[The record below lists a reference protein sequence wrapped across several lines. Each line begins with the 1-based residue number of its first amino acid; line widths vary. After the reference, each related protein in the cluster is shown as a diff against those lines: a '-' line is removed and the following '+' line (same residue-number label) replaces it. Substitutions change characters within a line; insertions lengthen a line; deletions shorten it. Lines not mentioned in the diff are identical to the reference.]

1 MEIERATQ
9 GKMADT
15 KTIFQVASR
24 LQSAINKSGM
34 GRPSPK
40 VAIPKLED
48 FVGLYDT
55 LVKSETLR
63 DATRKLFLGGHYAR
77 AVEEAYKCLNNT
89 VKDKSGLDKDGQDL
103 MNQVFST
110 KKPVLK
116 LNKLKTESDVD
127 EQLGY
132 MLIFG
137 GCMTGIRNPRAHE
150 HKKADSPEVALEM
163 LVWANHLMRV
173 VHKARRARK
182 PKKVSLPMPNLATP

>member
-1 MEIERATQ
+1 
-9 GKMADT
+9 MADLEAIVRRA
-15 KTIFQVASR
+15 KL
-24 LQSAINKSGM
+24 LQLEIDKIGV
-34 GRPSPK
+34 GRPSRPK
-40 VAIPKLED
+40 AATPKPED
-48 FVGLYDT
+48 FVGLYDI
-55 LVKSETLR
+55 LVKSEALR

-89 VKDKSGLDKDGQDL
+89 VKDKSGLGKDGQDL

-116 LNKLKTESDVD
+116 LNKLKTESDID

-150 HKKADSPEVALEM
+150 HRLRDSPDGALEM
-163 LVWANHLMRV
+163 LAWANHLMRV
-173 VHKARRARK
+173 VAKAKRTKRRRK
-182 PKKVSLPMPNLATP
+182 SLGT

>member
-55 LVKSETLR
+55 LVKSKAIR
-63 DATRKLFLGGHYAR
+63 DATRKLFVDGHYAR
-77 AVEEAYKCLNNT
+77 AVEEAYKCLNN
-89 VKDKSGLDKDGQDL
+89 VVRDKSGLPLDGRDL
-103 MNQVFST
+103 MNQAFSE
-110 KKPVLK
+110 KNPILK
-116 LNKLKTESDVD
+116 LNDLKTTSHRD
-127 EQLGY
+127 EQIGY

-137 GCMTGIRNPRAHE
+137 GCMTGIRNPRAHD
-150 HKKADSPEVALEM
+150 HKKEDLPEAALEM
-163 LVWANHLMRV
+163 LTWANHLMRIV
-173 VHKARRARK
+173 DKAKHMRK
-182 PKKVSLPMPNLATP
+182 RKKASIP